1 MKGFLRG
8 TALLL
13 ALVMTLGLSGCKRIR
28 VTTYTIALDEEFK
41 LSQRL
46 SDEKTH
52 IYEDKASGAQITVAF
67 KTLDEAKSLCIGDEP
82 TDEDIKTAI
91 LNLYT
96 DENSST
102 KITLED
108 YELRE
113 YSGAGQRT
121 NAVHIFFGKT
131 GVWAMRFS
139 IGNDGYA
146 NFKESIPAIISSFS
160 EII

>member
-13 ALVMTLGLSGCKRIR
+13 ALVMALGLSGCKRIK
-28 VTTYTIALDEEFK
+28 VTTYTIALGEEFK
-41 LSQRL
+41 LSQKL

-52 IYEDKASGAQITVAF
+52 IYQSKSSEAEIAVIF
-67 KTLDEAKSLCIGDEP
+67 KTLDEAKSLCLVDEP
-82 TDEDIKTAI
+82 TNDDVKAAI

-102 KITLED
+102 EITLGD
-108 YELRE
+108 HVLYE
-113 YSGAGQRT
+113 YHSAGKRT
-121 NAVHIFFGKT
+121 NTVHIFFGKT

-139 IGNDGYA
+139 IGNDGYT